1 MEENK
6 DYNPSQY
13 EDDDRMEAPKSA
25 KSIRGYQ
32 TIIVILAVILAALSI
47 LYFNIHR
54 QQQEEYDLLL
64 VDRDS
69 IKSNLSHL
77 MEDFDNLQISN
88 DSISQSLGL
97 ERSRADSLMERL
109 TKEALKVSAFP
120 AFGKRT
126 ALELVMASAHEGRTA
141 RLAAPAPEAKILDL
155 QRANEEPLLRAA
167 GDNTPDLDRMTRN
180 ARKRNGGN
188 DDE

>member
-54 QQQEEYDLLL
+54 QQQEEYDFCCW
-64 VDRDS
+64 S
-69 IKSNLSHL
+69 TAI
-77 MEDFDNLQISN
+77 
-88 DSISQSLGL
+88 
-97 ERSRADSLMERL
+97 RSRATS
-109 TKEALKVSAFP
+109 
-120 AFGKRT
+120 RT
-126 ALELVMASAHEGRTA
+126 
-141 RLAAPAPEAKILDL
+141 
-155 QRANEEPLLRAA
+155 
-167 GDNTPDLDRMTRN
+167 
-180 ARKRNGGN
+180 
-188 DDE
+188 

>member
-1 MEENK
+1 MSVPADNTAVLK
-6 DYNPSQY
+6 YGASK
-13 EDDDRMEAPKSA
+13 EDVKEAMGKV
-25 KSIRGYQ
+25 R
-32 TIIVILAVILAALSI
+32 
-47 LYFNIHR
+47 R
-54 QQQEEYDLLL
+54 
-64 VDRDS
+64 
-69 IKSNLSHL
+69 
-77 MEDFDNLQISN
+77 
-88 DSISQSLGL
+88 
-97 ERSRADSLMERL
+97 MERL